1 MKINDINGV
10 VLPNK
15 KDEEFLKINLEPL
28 FSYEFKDTLPY
39 EFDIMGLETIED
51 NTVYDSLLFE
61 ITKGLDNKQK
71 IITINKNIAE
81 PIFLI
86 HKIKEDE
93 TLFTNSLKIK
103 VAKDVKAQIVEVFVN
118 TSTNSAYSVN
128 RTFELDENSSLEY
141 VKIQDINTSNSFV
154 FNSYIK
160 QETSSTLDFTN
171 FEYGNG
177 FIINSFINNINNENI
192 TYNLNGLVKLSDDTT
207 CSNLIKTIHNAKSSL
222 SNINYKHSLKDS
234 SKAVFKAKSIVNE
247 TALFTKAF
255 QNTNTILLSDDA
267 TIIAQPHLEIFI
279 DELEASHGA
288 TTGTL
293 DKDQLLYLESRG
305 INKDLAYDMLLK
317 AFEEKIAHN
326 IKDTI
331 IKEFIE
337 TYKRDKYV

>member
-1 MKINDINGV
+1 MKINNIEGLK
-10 VLPNK
+10 LPNK

-28 FSYEFKDTLPY
+28 FSYDFKEVETY
-39 EFDIMGLETIED
+39 EFDIMGLKTIED
-51 NTVYDSLLFE
+51 VAVYDSVLFE
-61 ITKGLDNKQK
+61 ITKSLDNKQK
-71 IITINKNIAE
+71 VITINKNIAE

-93 TLFTNSLKIK
+93 TFFTNSLKIE
-103 VAKDVKAQIVEVFVN
+103 VAKGIKAQVVEVFV
-118 TSTNSAYSVN
+118 TSSTNSAYSVN
-128 RTFELDENSSLEY
+128 RSFELEENASLEY
-141 VKIQDINTSNSFV
+141 VKVQDISETNSFI
-154 FNSYIK
+154 FNSYIEQK
-160 QETSSTLDFTN
+160 SSSTLDFTN

-177 FIINSFINNINNENI
+177 FSLSTFINNINEENS
-192 TYNLNGLVKLSDDTT
+192 TYNLNGLVKLSDDAI

-293 DKDQLLYLESRG
+293 DKEQLLYLESRG
-305 INKDLAYDMLLK
+305 IHKELAYDMLLK

-326 IKDTI
+326 IKDEI